1 MHRKA
6 VSHLKK
12 ADPAMARVIDLV
24 GPCRFEVRADGTHFD
39 QLVRAIVYQQ
49 LSGKAAATIHGRVLA
64 LYAGRSPTPAELL
77 ATDDATLRGAGLSW
91 AKIKYVKDLSAHALD
106 GRLPV
111 ERLHELDDAAV
122 MEALVQVKGVG
133 RWSAHMFLMFR
144 LGRPNIVPEL
154 DLGIRK
160 GVQRAYG
167 LRKLPTPAKVL
178 ELGRRWE
185 PYGTIAAWYLWR
197 SLEHA
202 APSPRPSTSRR
213 RRTASPGK
221 SSAPKKRT
229 RSGPRRNRT

>member
-1 MHRKA
+1 MHARA

-12 ADPAMARVIDLV
+12 SDPAMARVIDLV
-24 GPCRFEVRADGTHFD
+24 GPCRFEARAEGTHFD
-39 QLVRAIVYQQ
+39 HIVRAIVYQQ
-49 LSGKAAATIHGRVLA
+49 LSGQAASTIYGRVRA
-64 LYAGRSPTPAELL
+64 LFGDRSPTAAELL

-111 ERLHELDDAAV
+111 ERLHELDDAHV
-122 MEALVQVKGVG
+122 MEALVQVKGIG

-144 LGRPNIVPEL
+144 LGRPNIIPEL

-160 GVQRAYG
+160 AVQRAYR
-167 LRKLPTPAKVL
+167 LRKMPTPARVL
-178 ELGRRWE
+178 EIGSKWE

-202 APSPRPSTSRR
+202 KPSPQRSPSRPRR
-213 RRTASPGK
+213 KASPK
-221 SSAPKKRT
+221 KAPKTR
-229 RSGPRRNRT
+229 RSGPRRTQT

>member
-1 MHRKA
+1 MHARA

-12 ADPAMARVIDLV
+12 SDPAMARVIDLV
-24 GPCRFEVRADGTHFD
+24 GPCRFEARAEGMHFD
-39 QLVRAIVYQQ
+39 HIVRAIVYQQ
-49 LSGKAAATIHGRVLA
+49 LSGKAASTIYSRVRA
-64 LYAGRSPTPAELL
+64 LFGDRSPTAAELL

-111 ERLHELDDAAV
+111 ERLHELDDAQV
-122 MEALVQVKGVG
+122 MEALVQVKGIG

-144 LGRPNIVPEL
+144 LGRPNIIPEL

-160 GVQRAYG
+160 AVQRAYG
-167 LRKLPTPAKVL
+167 LRKMPTPTRVL
-178 ELGRRWE
+178 EIGSKWA
-185 PYGTIAAWYLWR
+185 PYGTIASWYLWR

-202 APSPRPSTSRR
+202 KPSPR
-213 RRTASPGK
+213 ASPSRPRRK
-221 SSAPKKRT
+221 ASPRKAPKTR

>member
-1 MHRKA
+1 MCIGLFSFMPRSA

-12 ADPAMARVIDLV
+12 ADPAMARVIERV
-24 GPCRFEVRADGTHFD
+24 GPCLFEPRADGTHFD
-39 QLVRAIVYQQ
+39 HIVRAIVYQQ
-49 LSGKAAATIHGRVLA
+49 LSGKAAATIHSRVCA
-64 LYAGRSPTPAELL
+64 LFGDRSPTAAELL

-122 MEALVQVKGVG
+122 MEALVQVKGIG

-160 GVQRAYG
+160 A
-167 LRKLPTPAKVL
+167 
-178 ELGRRWE
+178 
-185 PYGTIAAWYLWR
+185 
-197 SLEHA
+197 
-202 APSPRPSTSRR
+202 
-213 RRTASPGK
+213 
-221 SSAPKKRT
+221 
-229 RSGPRRNRT
+229 

>member
-1 MHRKA
+1 MHARA

-12 ADPAMARVIDLV
+12 SDPALGKVIDLV
-24 GPCRFEVRADGTHFD
+24 GPCRFAVRADGTHFD
-39 QLVRAIVYQQ
+39 HIVRAIVFQQ
-49 LSGKAAATIHGRVLA
+49 LSGKAASTIYSRVHA
-64 LYAGRSPTPAELL
+64 LYGDRPPTAAELL

-111 ERLHELDDAAV
+111 DRLHELDDTAI
-122 MEALVQVKGVG
+122 MEALVQVKGIG
-133 RWSAHMFLMFR
+133 RWSAQMFLMSR
-144 LGRPNIVPEL
+144 LGRPNVIPEL

-160 GVQRAYG
+160 AVQRAYG

-178 ELGRRWE
+178 EIGMRWE

-202 APSPRPSTSRR
+202 KPSPRRSPSRPRR
-213 RRTASPGK
+213 KASPK
-221 SSAPKKRT
+221 KARKASS
-229 RSGPRRNRT
+229 PRRNRT

>member
-1 MHRKA
+1 MHARA

-12 ADPAMARVIDLV
+12 SDPALARVIDLV
-24 GPCRFEVRADGTHFD
+24 GPCRFQARAEGTHFD
-39 QLVRAIVYQQ
+39 HIVRAIVFQQ
-49 LSGKAAATIHGRVLA
+49 LSGKAASTIYGRVRA
-64 LYAGRSPTPAELL
+64 LFGDRAPTAAELL

-111 ERLHELDDAAV
+111 ERLHELDDAQV
-122 MEALVQVKGVG
+122 MDALVQVKGIG
-133 RWSAHMFLMFR
+133 RWSAQMFLMFR

-160 GVQRAYG
+160 AVQRAYR
-167 LRKLPTPAKVL
+167 LRSMPPPARVL
-178 ELGRRWE
+178 EIGSRWE

-202 APSPRPSTSRR
+202 KPSPRRSPSRPRR
-213 RRTASPGK
+213 KASPRKARKAG
-221 SSAPKKRT
+221 
-229 RSGPRRNRT
+229 RSGPRRSRT

>member
-1 MHRKA
+1 MHARA

-12 ADPAMARVIDLV
+12 SDPAMARVIDLV
-24 GPCRFEVRADGTHFD
+24 GPCRFEVRAEGTHFD
-39 QLVRAIVYQQ
+39 HIVRAIVYQQ
-49 LSGKAAATIHGRVLA
+49 LSGKAAGTIYSRVRA
-64 LYAGRSPTPAELL
+64 LYGDRSPTPAELL
-77 ATDDATLRGAGLSW
+77 ATEDATLRGAGLSW

-111 ERLHELDDAAV
+111 DRLHELDDAQV
-122 MEALVQVKGVG
+122 MEALVQVKGIG

-160 GVQRAYG
+160 AVQRAYR
-167 LRKLPTPAKVL
+167 LRKMPTPARVQ
-178 ELGRRWE
+178 EIGRRWE

-202 APSPRPSTSRR
+202 APSRPRSPSRR
-213 RRTASPGK
+213 RQKASPKK
-221 SSAPKKRT
+221 SSVRKKGGRA
-229 RSGPRRNRT
+229 GP